1 MIWRQRIR
9 REKKLKPNKI
19 RTVVVATLL
28 TVLLC
33 AMVAPAAANT
43 RVYAEKVVLVDWFHV
58 GLVYPVSL
66 QANENAYI
74 GGVDQATLDRYAPE
88 HSYVQAWNRQS
99 YGSDKSV
106 LLIPK
111 RYVWHRWSFASE
123 IYLEFLPGQI

>member
-1 MIWRQRIR
+1 MER
-9 REKKLKPNKI
+9 NKI
-19 RTVVVATLL
+19 RAAIITGILLVAI
-28 TVLLC
+28 C
-33 AMVAPAAANT
+33 ATM
-43 RVYAEKVVLVDWFHV
+43 VYAEKVVLIDWFHV

-88 HSYVQAWNRQS
+88 HSYVQAWDRRS

-111 RYVWHRWSFASE
+111 RYVWHRWNFASE
-123 IYLEFLPGQI
+123 IYLEFLPGQV